1 VESFASSFASKR
13 GKTLA
18 LAAVCLLAAATRAGP
33 ATAQEIGPV
42 QTSPALEMAS
52 FPGSVNLPVWVA
64 QDKGFFAAQGVAVK
78 LVRATSVA
86 SQIADAM
93 AGQYPLFITAMD
105 NIVAY
110 QEGQGAAELPA
121 PTDMFAFMGAH
132 RGLNSLVV
140 KPELKTYQDLRGQTM
155 GVDSLASGYAFVLYR
170 LLERNDLKRGVDY
183 KVVALGGAGE
193 RFSALKQGR
202 IDGTLLAAP
211 NDDEATAL
219 GFTILAEP
227 SDLAGGYQGSVY
239 ATRRAWANAHPRELL
254 AVTRGLIAAHD
265 YVRADKAGAIAVLRD
280 HIKGLSEERAAIA
293 YKTLVAREG
302 GLNKRGEI
310 DVGGVKTVLSL
321 RSQMGLPKK
330 KLTDPYRYIDTSY
343 FQQAISK

>member
-13 GKTLA
+13 GKA
-18 LAAVCLLAAATRAGP
+18 WVLAAACLMALATRAAP
-33 ATAQEIGPV
+33 AATQDIGPV
-42 QTSPALEMAS
+42 QTPQTLEMAS

-78 LVRATSVA
+78 LVRAKSVA
-86 SQIADAM
+86 TQMTDAM
-93 AGQYPLFITAMD
+93 AGKYPLFITAMD

-110 QEGQGAAELPA
+110 QEGQGVVELPA
-121 PTDMFAFMGAH
+121 PADMFAFMGTH

-140 KPELKTYQDLRGQTM
+140 KPELKTYQDLRGHTM
-155 GVDSLASGYAFVLYR
+155 GVDSLTSGYAFVLYR
-170 LLERNDLKRGVDY
+170 LLERNDLERGVDY

-202 IDGTLLAAP
+202 VDGTVLAAP

-239 ATRRAWANAHPRELL
+239 ATRRAWANRHPRELL

-265 YVRADKAGAIAVLRD
+265 YIRADKAGAIAVLRG

-293 YKTLVAREG
+293 YKNLAEEKG
-302 GLNKRGEI
+302 GLNKSGAI
-310 DVGGVKTVLSL
+310 DVGGVKTVLRL

-343 FQQAISK
+343 FAQAVGK